1 MGKPPPAPQGDAV
14 PSGAPVSQASAPAV
28 ARSAASSSNPAGKKK
43 IVKIAGIAVVLIAGL
58 GAGIYFGWPYIKGFI
73 GGDPFATP
81 DGTIKYVANGLAE
94 NKPQVLWEA
103 MPASYKQT
111 LNDELKKS
119 MSNADPEIHSKS
131 VAILQKLSGVLKSKK
146 DMIIQAA
153 NGAAQQGGGDGGLPP
168 ELTDNW
174 DDILGILDILT
185 SGKIADIAWV
195 QNPDVGSFLTDEGA
209 KIMALPVLERLLD
222 KGMQEDQQSNGP
234 KSLAE
239 IRTGLKSLEVVVI
252 SQTESEAT
260 LKIVSQNIIDGGESG
275 ELKMVRMEERWL
287 PKDMVD
293 DWDAVIKEIKETTPL
308 GSLTEK
314 KMTDEEKKS
323 VMALLDM
330 VDQALDK
337 AGQANNGDELMVSVM
352 EAAGGVTGT
361 LAAQGEGGLGGLFG
375 PTGGG
380 QGGGGG
386 KPSVGKTTEWTFG
399 GEKRN
404 LQAWKGQSAK
414 NVLGVFGDPDK
425 GTPWGQNGGAWTYE
439 KMKIIDVEGKPYK
452 SVTFFIQNGQ
462 VMDIKLPSAVSQPT
476 GSIE

>member
-14 PSGAPVSQASAPAV
+14 PSGASASQAPAA
-28 ARSAASSSNPAGKKK
+28 ARPAASSSGPAGKKK
-43 IVKIAGIAVVLIAGL
+43 IAKIAGIAVVLIAGL

-81 DGTIKYVANGLAE
+81 EGTIKYVANGLAE

-103 MPASYKQT
+103 LPASYKQT

-146 DMIIQAA
+146 DMIIQAV
-153 NGAAQQGGGDGGLPP
+153 NGAAQQGGGDAGLPP

-174 DDILGILDILT
+174 DDILGVLDILT
-185 SGKIADIAWV
+185 SGKMADIAWV
-195 QNPDVGSFLTDEGA
+195 QNPDVGSFLADEGA
-209 KIMALPVLERLLD
+209 KIMALTGLETLIN

-239 IRTGLKSLEVVVI
+239 IRTGLKSLEVDVI

-260 LKIVSQNIIDGGESG
+260 LKLVSQNIIDGGES
-275 ELKMVRMEERWL
+275 EEIKMVRMEERWL

-293 DWDAVIKEIKETTPL
+293 DWDAVIKDIKETTPL

-314 KMTDEEKKS
+314 KMTEEEKKQ
-323 VMALLDM
+323 VMAMLDT

-337 AGQANNGDELMVSVM
+337 AGQANTGQELMTSVM
-352 EAAGGVTGT
+352 EAAGSVSGT
-361 LAAQGEGGLGGLFG
+361 MAAQSGGGGLLDGLFG
-375 PTGGG
+375 SSGGG
-380 QGGGGG
+380 QGGGQGE
-386 KPSVGKTTEWTFG
+386 PPVGRTAEWTFG
-399 GEKRN
+399 GTKKN
-404 LQAWKGQSAK
+404 LQMWKGQPAK
-414 NVLGVFGDPDK
+414 NVIGVFGNPDK
-425 GTPWGQNGGAWTYE
+425 GAPWGQGGGAWTYQ
-439 KMKIIDVEGKPYK
+439 KMKITDAQGNPHS
-452 SVTFFIQNGQ
+452 SVTFYMQKGQ
-462 VMDIKLPSAVSQPT
+462 VVDIKLP
-476 GSIE
+476 

>member
-1 MGKPPPAPQGDAV
+1 
-14 PSGAPVSQASAPAV
+14 
-28 ARSAASSSNPAGKKK
+28 
-43 IVKIAGIAVVLIAGL
+43 
-58 GAGIYFGWPYIKGFI
+58 
-73 GGDPFATP
+73 
-81 DGTIKYVANGLAE
+81 
-94 NKPQVLWEA
+94 
-103 MPASYKQT
+103 
-111 LNDELKKS
+111 
-119 MSNADPEIHSKS
+119 
-131 VAILQKLSGVLKSKK
+131 
-146 DMIIQAA
+146 
-153 NGAAQQGGGDGGLPP
+153 
-168 ELTDNW
+168 
-174 DDILGILDILT
+174 
-185 SGKIADIAWV
+185 
-195 QNPDVGSFLTDEGA
+195 
-209 KIMALPVLERLLD
+209 
-222 KGMQEDQQSNGP
+222 
-234 KSLAE
+234 LAE